1 MKTFPSDFL
10 CPFLGI
16 TFNNYP
22 AVSRK
27 SNKTAICSDCAV
39 AQRLKTTRV
48 DSVNTRNTEICEM
61 SRLMKGVSRVK
72 HGESDEEL

>member
-16 TFNNYP
+16 TLNNYP

-27 SNKTAICSDCAV
+27 SNKTVICSDCAV
-39 AQRLKTTRV
+39 AQRLKTARV
-48 DSVNTRNTEICEM
+48 DSVNTRNTEIYEM
-61 SRLMKGVSRVK
+61 SRLMIGVSRVK